1 MEMALRFSGWLKVTR
16 PTPSSFAASIFPPAN
31 SRVVAWSGSISDHSL
46 LAHIRQF
53 RIGIADGLQDIL
65 VMLSGVGCVC
75 AHGLGK
81 PGDVDGGSDDFLL
94 PHIRALHH
102 RCHAEMLH
110 CGSANTWSIV

>member
-53 RIGIADGLQDIL
+53 RVGVADGLQHIF
-65 VMLSGVGCVC
+65 VVLSGIGCVA
-75 AHGLGK
+75 AHCLGK
-81 PGDVDGGSDDFLL
+81 TGDVDGRCHDLLL

-102 RCHAEMLH
+102 
-110 CGSANTWSIV
+110 